1 VVEGGASQGPMR
13 KTLSAFKCTK
23 CTEELGLMAH
33 TMVQVLRNPHEAKG
47 KLIAGSLWWAC
58 GRWVPSGMWLE
69 LTWRDLRH
77 NEVIWS
83 SGEVNRLID
92 ELGSQ
97 GLPSIDFAHIDLT

>member
-1 VVEGGASQGPMR
+1 VLVLSGFTNVVHYSLSHQSQ
-13 KTLSAFKCTK
+13 K
-23 CTEELGLMAH
+23 
-33 TMVQVLRNPHEAKG
+33 
-47 KLIAGSLWWAC
+47 
-58 GRWVPSGMWLE
+58 VPSGMWLE

>member
-1 VVEGGASQGPMR
+1 MTGTSLPTLVYASILASLAGVMI
-13 KTLSAFKCTK
+13 AFPVFTSK
-23 CTEELGLMAH
+23 
-33 TMVQVLRNPHEAKG
+33 
-47 KLIAGSLWWAC
+47 IA
-58 GRWVPSGMWLE
+58 VPSGMWLE

>member
-1 VVEGGASQGPMR
+1 MLRVVALVGLAW
-13 KTLSAFKCTK
+13 LSPTHAVSEIGTA
-23 CTEELGLMAH
+23 T
-33 TMVQVLRNPHEAKG
+33 
-47 KLIAGSLWWAC
+47 
-58 GRWVPSGMWLE
+58 VPSGMWLE

-97 GLPSIDFAHIDLT
+97 GLPSIDFAHIKAPTTLWPQGVGGGGSPLPGVPPDSRGGRLTEFSSGC